1 MAAKR
6 LYRSEENKIVAGIL
20 GGLGE
25 YFNVDPAILRLLW
38 VVITVFTGFLPGIIT
53 YFLARCVVPKA
64 PGQKVIPAGDS
75 LL

>member
-53 YFLARCVVPKA
+53 YFLALFVVPKA